1 MSTAIISFQ
10 CNRFARGEPMKSAI
24 KYLSVVFL
32 ILGLSAPALAQDN
45 AEQFIQDFGSKAL
58 EELTDQSI
66 SSDER
71 EKRFR
76 SLLQEGF
83 DLRSISQFIIAR
95 HWRSSSEEE
104 RKQFIQVFEDYLIQR
119 FLPLFEKY
127 QGETFQT
134 NGIRRDAQ
142 NENLS
147 WVKVTFKRQQGD
159 PVNTE
164 WRVRN
169 QDGSFS
175 ILDVRAEGASMALTL
190 RDEYASVMNQR
201 GGLSGLIDA
210 LRQKL
215 DQGAFRPD

>member
-1 MSTAIISFQ
+1 MTRYF
-10 CNRFARGEPMKSAI
+10 
-24 KYLSVVFL
+24 SVVFL
-32 ILGLSAPALAQDN
+32 LLGLCAPAAAQDN
-45 AEQFIQDFGSKAL
+45 AEQFIKDFGTKAL

-95 HWRSSSEEE
+95 HWRSASDEE
-104 RKQFIQVFEDYLIQR
+104 RKEFIQVFEDYLIQR

-127 QGETFQT
+127 QGETFHT
-134 NGIRRDAQ
+134 NGSRTDAQ
-142 NENLS
+142 NESLS
-147 WVKVTFKRQQGD
+147 WVRVNFDRQQGD
-159 PVNTE
+159 TVNTE

-169 QDGSFS
+169 QDGTFS

-190 RDEYASVMNQR
+190 RDEYGSVMNQR
-201 GGLSGLIDA
+201 GGLSGLIEA
-210 LRQKL
+210 LKQKL

>member
-1 MSTAIISFQ
+1 
-10 CNRFARGEPMKSAI
+10 MKSVTRH
-24 KYLSVVFL
+24 LSVVL
-32 ILGLSAPALAQDN
+32 LLLGLCAPAAAQDN
-45 AEQFIQDFGSKAL
+45 AEQFIKNFGTEAL

-95 HWRSSSEEE
+95 HWRSASDEEQKE
-104 RKQFIQVFEDYLIQR
+104 FIQVFEDYLIQR

-127 QGETFQT
+127 QGETFHT
-134 NGIRRDAQ
+134 EGSRTDAQ

-147 WVKVTFKRQQGD
+147 WVKVNFDRPQGD
-159 PVNTE
+159 TVNTE

-169 QDGSFS
+169 QDGTFS

-201 GGLSGLIDA
+201 GGLSGLIEA
-210 LRQKL
+210 LKQKL
-215 DQGAFRPD
+215 NQGAFRPD